1 MNTPNLQALQ
11 QRLDAGEAEAVLAEC
26 RQLLQEQPE
35 QPVVLLLAANA
46 CIRIKAW
53 EPACGYLQPLLEQQ
67 PMNQALRQNL
77 SQCWNN
83 HARQCLQDGQDK
95 AAEKAF
101 RQAVQIWPQNV
112 DAGFNY
118 GLLAVKQ
125 HQPAIARQ
133 LFATCVQLK
142 PDYADACLELA
153 RLDAAEGR
161 LQSLRQCLAQLAKL
175 PLETGQSRQLALL
188 QLQAGQA
195 AEGRQRLRALFE
207 VEGGSFAQAC
217 QAAFSHDVV
226 YRDHAHLHKE
236 AESLAD
242 GLAWLAGQKPR
253 VKDWT
258 DLAWSHFFRAYQ
270 GVDHLPAYR
279 AYGKQLQ
286 QALAALPSTPLAT
299 PPVRERPRVLMVS
312 SFFRDCTVGHYFSSW
327 VDGLVQRGFEVQ
339 LLQLGPQQDAF
350 TDSLFGQASSGFVVP
365 DIAAL
370 QQHMESAQPDL
381 LLFPELGMD
390 ARLFPLAAR
399 RWAPVQLVA
408 WGHPETTGLELDGFI
423 SCAEMEP
430 EDAQAHYSEPLL
442 LLPGLGTAY
451 TPAEAISG
459 LTRADFHLP
468 EGVPLVLLPHALF
481 KIHPDCDALWAQVA
495 EQVPEAQFVLF
506 EDPAPL
512 TTPLFLERL
521 YQKIPAAR
529 IRVFRNLPR
538 GHYLALNGL
547 CDLMLDS
554 LHFSA
559 GNTALDAISAGL
571 PMVTLPGA
579 YMRGRQTAFMLRR
592 LGLEEWI
599 AKNQEDYVQKAVDL
613 LQQAEQREAVRQTLL
628 RNQPRLFQDEA
639 PLDALAAVLQQCL
652 AGKA

>member
-11 QRLDAGEAEAVLAEC
+11 QRLDAGEAQAVLEEC
-26 RQLLQEQPE
+26 RQWLEDQPG
-35 QPVVLLLAANA
+35 QPALLLLAANA
-46 CIRIKAW
+46 CIRLKHW
-53 EPACGYLQPLLEQQ
+53 EPACGYLQPLLDQQ

-83 HARQCLQDGQDK
+83 HARQCLLENQDK
-95 AAEKAF
+95 AAERAF
-101 RQAVQIWPQNV
+101 RKAVQIWPQNV
-112 DAGFNY
+112 DAGYNY

-125 HQPAIARQ
+125 RQAAIARQ

-142 PDYADACLELA
+142 PDHADAWLELA

-161 LQSLRQCLAQLAKL
+161 LQPLRQCLARLTQL
-175 PLETGQSRQLALL
+175 PLEAAQSRQLAQL

-195 AEGRQRLRALFE
+195 AEGRQRLRDLFE
-207 VEGGSFAQAC
+207 AEGGTFAQAC

-226 YRDHAHLHKE
+226 YRDEAHLREE
-236 AESLAD
+236 ADSFAD
-242 GLAWLAGQKPR
+242 GLAWLARQKPR
-253 VKDWT
+253 ASDWP

-270 GVDHLPAYR
+270 GVDHLPSYR
-279 AYGKQLQ
+279 EYAAQLQ
-286 QALAALPSTPLAT
+286 QAMQALPKTTPTA
-299 PPVRERPRVLMVS
+299 PPGRERPRVLMVS
-312 SFFRDCTVGHYFSSW
+312 SFFRDCTVGHYFASW
-327 VDGLVQRGFEVQ
+327 VTGLEQRGFEVH

-350 TDSLFGQASSGFVVP
+350 SDSLISQASTGAVVA
-365 DIAAL
+365 DVMAL
-370 QQHMESAQPDL
+370 QAQMQAAQADI

-390 ARLFPLAAR
+390 ARLFPLAAQ

-408 WGHPETTGLELDGFI
+408 WGHPETTGLALDGFI

-430 EDAQAHYSEPLL
+430 KDAQRYYSEPLL
-442 LLPGLGTAY
+442 TLPGLGTAY
-451 TPAEAISG
+451 APAEAISG

-481 KIHPDCDALWAQVA
+481 KIHPDCDPLWAQVA

-512 TTPLFLERL
+512 TTPLLLERL
-521 YQKIPAAR
+521 HRHIPPKR
-529 IRVFRNLPR
+529 IRMFRNLPR
-538 GHYLALNGL
+538 GHYLALNSL

-571 PMVTLPGA
+571 PIVTLPGER
-579 YMRGRQTAFMLRR
+579 MRGRQAAFMLRR
-592 LGLEEWI
+592 LGLEAWI
-599 AKNQEDYVQKAVDL
+599 AEDREDYVQKAVRL
-613 LQQAEQREAVRQTLL
+613 LQQPEQRQAFRQTLL

-639 PLDALAAVLQQCL
+639 PLDALAALLKRQL
-652 AGKA
+652 SGG